1 MATYAFTLILPE
13 TDDAVV
19 ETIYG
24 TCADASFGKSHGTTY
39 AAFDREAVSLE
50 AAINSAIADLERI
63 GVQPSSIEMDVPL
76 HPQKS
81 LSS

>member
-1 MATYAFTLILPE
+1 MTTYAFTLILPE
-13 TDDAVV
+13 IDDAVV
-19 ETIYG
+19 GTIYG
-24 TCADASFGKSHGTTY
+24 ACTDASLGKSHGTTY

-76 HPQKS
+76 HRQKS
-81 LSS
+81 LSG